1 VAERRGVTGLPALW
15 AGERAR
21 IAAGLRGALEAEARA
36 GGEWTAVELEVA
48 FGLPW
53 VPDSTPPVPYTL
65 PDGTTLRFRGQVDR
79 IDRSPDGRRVRV
91 IDYKT
96 GRARGTAPA
105 LLAARDDPATV
116 EEAQYYHP
124 LGPSAGRRVAFTRA
138 GWERRRA
145 DFDRAVALVVEGIRE
160 GRFFA
165 RPAAC
170 AARLPCAFDLAC
182 GAECR
187 RWSEAK
193 LADPAVQRHAELE
206 AIE

>member
-1 VAERRGVTGLPALW
+1 M
-15 AGERAR
+15 
-21 IAAGLRGALEAEARA
+21 
-36 GGEWTAVELEVA
+36 
-48 FGLPW
+48 
-53 VPDSTPPVPYTL
+53 
-65 PDGTTLRFRGQVDR
+65 
-79 IDRSPDGRRVRV
+79 
-91 IDYKT
+91 
-96 GRARGTAPA
+96 
-105 LLAARDDPATV
+105 

-206 AIE
+206 LQSGDEVFVVPKRARVFTPDYEI

>member
-1 VAERRGVTGLPALW
+1 
-15 AGERAR
+15 
-21 IAAGLRGALEAEARA
+21 
-36 GGEWTAVELEVA
+36 VELEVA

-79 IDRSPDGRRVRV
+79 IDRSPDGQRVRV

-96 GRARGTAPA
+96 GRARGTAPDRLARGTALQLAIYRLAAEA
-105 LLAARDDPATV
+105 LLAARDDPAIV

-124 LGPSAGRRVAFTRA
+124 LGPSAGRRIAFTRA

-145 DFDRAVALVVEGIRE
+145 DFDRAVALVVEGIRA

-170 AARLPCAFDLAC
+170 ATRLPCAFDLAC